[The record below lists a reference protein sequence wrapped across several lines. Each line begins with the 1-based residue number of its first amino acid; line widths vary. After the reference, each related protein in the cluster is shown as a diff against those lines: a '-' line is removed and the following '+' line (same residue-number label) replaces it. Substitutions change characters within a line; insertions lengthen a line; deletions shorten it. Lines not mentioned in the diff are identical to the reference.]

1 MIRTRR
7 SKASLKRPKPRLE
20 EFKRLLIVCEGSKT
34 EPNYLGEVCQAY
46 RLSSANVEIAGS
58 ECDSAPIT
66 VFRYAQERFS
76 LDPSFD
82 EVYCVIDRDSHPT
95 FDAAVSACRTHQS
108 GRFRPICSYP
118 CFEYWV
124 LLHFR
129 YTRAPIVATGALSP
143 GDVALRM
150 VREEWAE
157 YSKGQK
163 RCFGEL
169 NMNGKTDTAIT
180 NASQAR
186 RDAEATGEP
195 NPSTDIDLLLKR
207 LKDLANEQAVS

>member
-34 EPNYLGEVCQAY
+34 EPIYLGEVCQVY
-46 RLSSANVEIAGS
+46 RLSSANVEIVGS

-66 VFRYAQERFS
+66 VFRYAQERFR

-150 VREEWAE
+150 VRDEWAE
-157 YSKGQK
+157 YTKGHK

-207 LKDLANEQAVS
+207 LKDLANEQAVG